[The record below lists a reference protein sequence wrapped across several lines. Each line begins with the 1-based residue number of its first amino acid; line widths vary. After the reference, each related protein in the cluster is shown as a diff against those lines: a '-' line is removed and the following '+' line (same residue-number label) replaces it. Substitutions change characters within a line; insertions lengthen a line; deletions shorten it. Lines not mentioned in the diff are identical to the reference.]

1 MTQSLLEEYKSTIDR
16 TMSDLEDVLRDR
28 QPQTVAL
35 GPPKPPGDVGQL
47 DVADE
52 KASLEHCLA
61 ICSRLSGQLDKIQEE
76 NFDTG
81 SQRQGNRIT
90 IAMDNPNQAKFI
102 TTMRLKDCK
111 AGLALTSSELQVR
124 LKEIDERLGKLST
137 DFHHHNPFENLHDAR
152 RKSEREEV
160 ESIRKCLAICA
171 DATDEAS
178 KDRVNTFEDV
188 QMADDGRQVI
198 VATLGDLISAKRITV
213 GSRSLQVLGQM
224 SDDSLQ
230 QSFKFAV
237 KPAEQAA
244 SPSLT
249 TPTVPSKKFV
259 AKHGVG
265 QKLDQ

>member
-1 MTQSLLEEYKSTIDR
+1 MIDR

-35 GPPKPPGDVGQL
+35 RPLQLPGYVGQL

-52 KASLEHCLA
+52 RASLEHCLS
-61 ICSRLSGQLDKIQEE
+61 ICNRLSDQLDRIQEE

-81 SQRQGNRIT
+81 SQQQGNGIT
-90 IAMDNPNQAKFI
+90 VAMDNPNQAKFI
-102 TTMRLKDCK
+102 TTMRIKDCK
-111 AGLALTSSELQVR
+111 AGLALTSSELQAQ
-124 LKEIDERLGKLST
+124 LKQIDERLGKLST
-137 DFHHHNPFENLHDAR
+137 DSSPHNPSGGLHDVGR
-152 RKSEREEV
+152 TSDREEV

-178 KDRVNTFEDV
+178 KGRVNIFEDV
-188 QMADDGRQVI
+188 KMSDDGHQVI

-213 GSRSLQVLGQM
+213 GSRSVQVLGQM

-230 QSFKFAV
+230 QSLKSAA
-237 KPAEQAA
+237 KRNEQAA

-249 TPTVPSKKFV
+249 TPIVDSKKFV
-259 AKHGVG
+259 AKHGAG